1 MLIRPVR
8 PDDHDAVGELTVA
21 AYAEVEPATLETGY
35 DDELRDVAAR
45 SAGVDILVAVDDVR
59 DDGPDDDNGP
69 DEGPAS
75 GNGAEGRILGAV
87 TYVPGPDSPAAEFTD
102 QDAAGIRMLAVAVDA
117 QRRGVGEALTL
128 ACIERARA
136 AGRRQVILHSTDNMT
151 VAHQL
156 YLRLGFER
164 DTTLDWEGEPGL
176 WLRGF
181 RLRLDGAVT
190 ASEPTG

>member
-21 AYAEVEPATLETGY
+21 AYTTVEPATVETGY

-45 SAGVDILVAVDDVR
+45 SAGVDILVAVDDAG
-59 DDGPDDDNGP
+59 DDGPAVGD
-69 DEGPAS
+69 
-75 GNGAEGRILGAV
+75 GAEGRILGAV
-87 TYVPGPDSPAAEFTD
+87 TYVPGPDSPGAEFTEP
-102 QDAAGIRMLAVAVDA
+102 DAAGIRMLAVAGDA
-117 QRRGVGEALTL
+117 RRRGVGEALTL

-136 AGRRQVILHSTDNMT
+136 TGRGQIILHSTDNMT
-151 VAHQL
+151 AAHRL

-181 RLRLDGAVT
+181 RLRLDAPATEAEPAV
-190 ASEPTG
+190 

>member
-8 PDDHDAVGELTVA
+8 LDDHHAVGELTVA
-21 AYAEVEPATLETGY
+21 AYAGVEPATLETGY

-45 SAGVDILVAVDDVR
+45 SAGVDILVAVDDEPDDSL
-59 DDGPDDDNGP
+59 DDGRG
-69 DEGPAS
+69 S
-75 GNGAEGRILGAV
+75 GNGAAGRILGAV
-87 TYVPGPDSPAAEFTD
+87 TYVPGPGSPAAEFTD

-117 QRRGVGEALTL
+117 RRRGVGEALTL

-151 VAHQL
+151 AAHQL
-156 YLRLGFER
+156 YRRLGFER

-181 RLRLDGAVT
+181 RLRLDAAVT
-190 ASEPTG
+190 ASEPAG